1 MERRQFF
8 GKTALGGA
16 LFGSAGLT
24 LPDVIRATENEPEE
38 VIIER
43 DIAGQPHKGKV
54 LAVVVDDT
62 PLLCAGTC
70 RKLINEGYTGYLIRT
85 SNNEKNGNG
94 TTGENILNC
103 EQENYEI
110 AKSLGFSDVF
120 ELYYRQH
127 RLNGTPFLDIR
138 ARLIFIFRSFKIDTV
153 ITYNP
158 STYFEENPDHWI
170 TGQAVEQASFMAGI
184 PTHYPEFEESGTMPY
199 TVNERYYMSFR
210 PNQPC
215 NRVVDISSTKE
226 QKINAIVNSKS
237 QGGGGWGSEIR
248 KQLAK
253 ERKRIPM
260 FGNDDE
266 TANREFVKNF
276 VMDYYSKFDGMDQ
289 YGLEYAECFYYIDAR
304 KTDVQ
309 NKINAF
315 IDKHAV
321 NM

>member
-8 GKTALGGA
+8 GKTALGSA
-16 LFGSAGLT
+16 LIGSAGLS
-24 LPDVIRATENEPEE
+24 LPEVIRADENDPEE
-38 VIIER
+38 VIVER
-43 DIAGQPHKGKV
+43 DRTRQPHKGKV
-54 LAVVVDDT
+54 FAVVVDDT

-70 RKLINEGYTGYLIRT
+70 RKFINEGYTGYLIRT
-85 SNNEKNGNG
+85 SNNEKNGDG
-94 TTGENILNC
+94 TTGEN
-103 EQENYEI
+103 
-110 AKSLGFSDVF
+110 
-120 ELYYRQH
+120 
-127 RLNGTPFLDIR
+127 IR
-138 ARLIFIFRSFKIDTV
+138 ARLIFIFRAFKVGTV

-158 STYFEENPDHWI
+158 SASFDENPDHWI
-170 TGQAVEQASFMAGI
+170 TGQAAEQASWMAGI
-184 PTHYPEFEESGTMPY
+184 PTHYPEFEESGTISH
-199 TVNERYYMSFR
+199 TVYERYYMSFH
-210 PNQPC
+210 PNQPF
-215 NRVVDISSTKE
+215 NRIVDINSTKE

-289 YGLEYAECFYYIDAR
+289 YGLEYAERFYYIDAR
-304 KTDVQ
+304 KTEVKT
-309 NKINAF
+309 KIKAF

>member
-8 GKTALGGA
+8 GKTALGSA
-16 LFGSAGLT
+16 LIGSAGLS
-24 LPDVIRATENEPEE
+24 LPEVIRADENDPEE
-38 VIIER
+38 VIVER
-43 DIAGQPHKGKV
+43 DRTGQPHKGKV
-54 LAVVVDDT
+54 FAVVVDDT

-70 RKLINEGYTGYLIRT
+70 RKFINEGYTGYLIRT
-85 SNNEKNGNG
+85 SNNEKNGDG

-103 EQENYEI
+103 EQENYAI
-110 AKSLGFSDVF
+110 AQTLGFSDVF
-120 ELYYRQH
+120 ELHYRQH
-127 RLNGTPFLDIR
+127 RLIGTPFLDIR
-138 ARLIFIFRSFKIDTV
+138 ARLIFIFRAFKVGTV

-158 STYFEENPDHWI
+158 SASFDENPDHWI
-170 TGQAVEQASFMAGI
+170 TGQAAEQASWMAGI
-184 PTHYPEFEESGTMPY
+184 PTHYPEFEESGNMPY
-199 TVNERYYMSFR
+199 TVNERYYMSFH
-210 PNQPC
+210 PNQPF
-215 NRVVDISSTKE
+215 NRIVDINSTKE

-289 YGLEYAECFYYIDAR
+289 YGLEYAERFYYIDAR
-304 KTDVQ
+304 KTEVKT
-309 NKINAF
+309 KIKAF